1 MTTALLEARGLV
13 KRFGGMP
20 AVDNVDLDIAEGR
33 VTGIIGPNG
42 AGKTTLVHLLTGHLL
57 PDAGRI
63 SFEGSDITDLPADER
78 VRRHMCRT
86 FQVVDVFTGLTVFQ
100 NVQIARITR
109 KGGNLR
115 FLRSS
120 APEAADDVERALNEV
135 GLWELRH
142 RRADQLSHGQQRRL
156 DLAVTLATEPRLC
169 FLDEPTS
176 GVSPRERDQVLE
188 LIKSLAAAHRTTFV
202 IIEHD
207 MEMVFELCDWVT
219 VMHRG
224 AVLAEGAPD
233 DIRADR
239 QVREVYLGEEV

>member
-1 MTTALLEARGLV
+1 VTTLLRAEGLV
-13 KRFGGMP
+13 KSFGGMH
-20 AVDNVDLDIAEGR
+20 AVDRVDLDIAEGR
-33 VTGIIGPNG
+33 VAGIIGPNG
-42 AGKTTLVHLLTGHLL
+42 AGKTTLVHLLTGHLM

-63 SFEGSDITDLPADER
+63 VLDGTDITSMSADAR
-78 VRRHMCRT
+78 VARHLCRT
-86 FQVVDVFTGLTVFQ
+86 FQIVDVFSGLTVFQ

-109 KGGNLR
+109 HGRNLR
-115 FLRSS
+115 FFSS
-120 APEAADDVERALNEV
+120 AAPEAADEVERYLNEV

-176 GVSPRERDQVLE
+176 GVSPRERDQMLE
-188 LIKSLAAAHRTTFV
+188 LIRALAASHRTTFV
-202 IIEHD
+202 LIEHD
-207 MEMVFELCDWVT
+207 MEVVFELCEWIT

-233 DIRADR
+233 DIRANRD
-239 QVREVYLGEEV
+239 VGEIYLGEEV